1 MKKPGRWWRVQ
12 TASVDNP
19 KLIKLNDRAH
29 RNWFNLNCVANEH
42 NGILPDIGTI
52 AIKLRL
58 SEARAA
64 AAIAELVAA
73 KLFDQLEDGT
83 FVPHD
88 WNQWQYKSDER
99 DPTNAERQRRHREKE
114 KREKKE
120 IIALLNASRNSTLR
134 NSVTDVSMKRA
145 EADKNITTTV
155 SVERGLGNGSL
166 GKRPSELSK
175 TELAEIFEKR
185 KVGQG

>member
-12 TASVDNP
+12 NASVDNP

-42 NGILPDIGTI
+42 GGVLPDLATI
-52 AIKLRL
+52 RIKLRI

-73 KLFDQLEDGT
+73 KLFDQRADGS

-99 DPTNAERQRRHREKE
+99 DPTNAERQRRHREKV
-114 KREKKE
+114 KREKEE
-120 IIALLNASRNSTLR
+120 IMALLNSSRNGVLR
-134 NSVTDVSMKRA
+134 NGVTDVSTKRA

-155 SVERGLGNGSL
+155 RVERGEGLGNGRAETSRL
-166 GKRPSELSK
+166 CLS
-175 TELAEIFEKR
+175 AEALETMR
-185 KVGQG
+185 KIGA